1 VPLLPRGVRVYVAIE
16 PVNLRK
22 SFDGLTNE
30 VRQARRGDPLCGH
43 VFVFLNRR
51 KTMVK
56 LLVWERAEKARGID
70 FALDLLPARQAM
82 CMGAKTVNTL

>member
-1 VPLLPRGVRVYVAIE
+1 MLLLPRAVRVYVAIE

-30 VRQARRGDPLCGH
+30 VREVLRGDPLCGH

-56 LLVWERAEKARGID
+56 L
-70 FALDLLPARQAM
+70 PTM
-82 CMGAKTVNTL
+82 NST